1 MGNTRSQESNAA
13 LVNALSGRYAAVLE
27 RIPVSVPLPAHELQP
42 QSVED
47 ELLSTLSQVS
57 PGHDLHDSN
66 NSPTAQRLHAQEN
79 GAEDAARELEE
90 SVLGPSTPSKGKSKI
105 ADAKRAPYAASDAS
119 SSDLDIPIT
128 RDQGRTN
135 KKRKVG
141 KDSDITADVERSI
154 AEDQRSVASGQDIL
168 RLSTTKGRSKGK
180 GKSGIREQSVDSVS
194 ATPKASRKRGSRR
207 KLDGIAPQTLETLG
221 LGSAPASVA
230 GDITPNGSRP
240 PSPTLTA
247 TSATVFEMDMVIPPL
262 KKAKKVVEATML
274 KRIKALEE
282 SQRKVWKNI
291 ARKEIPKANPFP
303 KPLSVAEIISPGVQV
318 LCDGLSTT
326 PGPVQARS
334 HFRIVTGAPT
344 LQPYPQSDQRC
355 AGKKQASYAR
365 DACVLEE
372 KREGRT

>member
-1 MGNTRSQESNAA
+1 MGNTRSQESNVA

-27 RIPVSVPLPAHELQP
+27 KIPVSVPLPVHESQP

-57 PGHDLHDSN
+57 PGHDLQDSN

-90 SVLGPSTPSKGKSKI
+90 SVLGLSTPSKGKTKTT
-105 ADAKRAPYAASDAS
+105 DAKRAPYAASDAS
-119 SSDLDIPIT
+119 SSDLDIPIA
-128 RDQGRTN
+128 RDQGRAN

-141 KDSDITADVERSI
+141 KDFDITADLERSI
-154 AEDQRSVASGQDIL
+154 AEDQRSVASGQDML
-168 RLSTTKGRSKGK
+168 RSSTSTKGRSKGK
-180 GKSGIREQSVDSVS
+180 GKSSIREESVDSVS
-194 ATPKASRKRGSRR
+194 ATPKASRKRGSARR

-291 ARKEIPKANPFP
+291 ARKEIPKVNPLP
-303 KPLSVAEIISPGVQV
+303 Q
-318 LCDGLSTT
+318 T
-326 PGPVQARS
+326 
-334 HFRIVTGAPT
+334 IVC
-344 LQPYPQSDQRC
+344 S
-355 AGKKQASYAR
+355 
-365 DACVLEE
+365 
-372 KREGRT
+372 